1 LIWEVDYGST
11 KPGCN
16 RDQSPPN
23 DGWAEMNELWS
34 FLSRPL
40 FQIGDVSM
48 TMAQLLLVPLVIA
61 LSLLVTRW
69 IVGGL
74 TRQMLARGHNANL
87 VQMAARGIWVLT
99 IIVLFMASLGL
110 LNVPLTAFAFLSG
123 AIAIGLGFGAQNIIN
138 NFISGW
144 ILIGE
149 APIRIDDLLEIN
161 GTLGRV
167 EAIKTRSTRI
177 RRVDGVRIVI
187 PNSHLLENVVINW
200 TLADQEI
207 RTSVRVGVAYGS
219 PVRKVAALVEQAT
232 REQEGIL
239 EDPEPVILFEDF
251 GDSALIFDSFFFTL
265 LRPGGD
271 LGRLRS
277 DIRFRIEEL
286 FHENNIVIAFP
297 QRDVH
302 LDTPHPIDVRVVQDA
317 NR

>member
-1 LIWEVDYGST
+1 
-11 KPGCN
+11 
-16 RDQSPPN
+16 
-23 DGWAEMNELWS
+23 MNELWS
-34 FLSRPL
+34 FLSSPL

-48 TMAQLLLVPLVIA
+48 TIVQLLMVPLLIA
-61 LSLLVTRW
+61 FVFLVTRW
-69 IVGGL
+69 FVGVL
-74 TRQMLARGHNANL
+74 ARRMLARGYNANL
-87 VQMAARGIWVLT
+87 VQMATRGIWVLT
-99 IIVLFMASLGL
+99 IIVLFIASLGL

-138 NFISGW
+138 NFISGL

-167 EAIKTRSTRI
+167 EAINTRSTRI

-187 PNSHLLENVVINW
+187 PNSHLLENIVVNW

-219 PVRKVAALVEQAT
+219 PVRKVAALIEQAT
-232 REQEGIL
+232 REQADIL

-251 GDSALIFDSFFFTL
+251 GDSALVFDSFFFTL

-271 LGRLRS
+271 LRRLRS
-277 DIRFRIEEL
+277 EIRFRIEEL

-302 LDTPHPIDVRVVQDA
+302 IDTSHPIDVRVYQDA
-317 NR
+317 SI